1 MKPKIE
7 KFREVADK
15 VGGNITKVA
24 KAFNVSRAQVYVWMG
39 DDEKFKSV
47 IDDARGALFDDCLS
61 TARVLA
67 LGIPDVQNGKVVGWI
82 ERPDSFMVRYLL
94 GTLGRKEGFGEN
106 IDITTNGKDV
116 NGVNLFRVLTP
127 DEIKNFKQTFDEEY

>member
-1 MKPKIE
+1 MRPKLT
-7 KFREVADK
+7 KFREAAEK
-15 VGGNITKVA
+15 CGGNITKVA
-24 KAFNVSRAQVYVWMG
+24 KAFGVSRTQVYAWINN
-39 DDEKFKSV
+39 DEKYKAV
-47 IDDARGALFDDCLS
+47 IEDSRGTLFDDCLS

-67 LGIPDVQNGKVVGWI
+67 LGIPDVKDGKVVGWI

-94 GTLGRKEGFGEN
+94 GTLGRKEGFGES

-127 DEIKNFKQTFDEEY
+127 EEVKNFRETFDEEY